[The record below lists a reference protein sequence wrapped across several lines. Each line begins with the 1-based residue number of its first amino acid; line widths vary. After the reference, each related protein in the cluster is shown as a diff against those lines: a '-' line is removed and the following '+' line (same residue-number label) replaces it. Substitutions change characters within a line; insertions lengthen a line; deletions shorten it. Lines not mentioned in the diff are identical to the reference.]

1 MILWGPAMTA
11 TSLFCI
17 IGFGFLAEMP
27 IFVSRMEAY
36 CGRTEAGSSRVSRT
50 KTKKDME
57 VKEQIE
63 RLRSELDRHNYNY
76 YVLNAPEISD
86 QEFDRMMRE
95 LQDLE
100 TAHPEFDD
108 PDSPT
113 KRVGSDLNQEFVQV
127 PHRYPMLSLSNTYNK
142 QEVADF
148 YERVRTGLEGEPFE
162 ICCEMKYDG
171 LSISLTYENGRLV
184 RAVTRGDGVQGDDVT
199 ENVKTIRCIPLRLR
213 GEGYPQNFEIRG
225 EILMPWTSFEAL
237 NREREEREEPLFANP
252 RNAASG
258 TLKSKHSSVVANRK
272 LDAYLYY
279 LLGDEIPF
287 DGHYENLQA
296 ARAWGFKISEGMKKV
311 GTLQEIYDFIDY
323 WDAERKNLP
332 VATDG
337 IVLKVN
343 SQRQQRALGYTA
355 KSPRWAIAYKFQA
368 ERARTRL
375 DAVTFQVGRT
385 GAVTPVANMEPV
397 QLAGTVVRRA
407 TLHNADVMAQLDLHI
422 GDMVYVEKGGEIIP
436 KIVGVD
442 KEARGPETGPK
453 AEFITHCPECG
464 AELVRYEG
472 EAAWY
477 CPNDTACPP
486 QIKGRI
492 EHFISRKAMD
502 IDSLGPETVDEYYR
516 RGLIHDVADLYDIR
530 VEQINGADGGREKS
544 AQKIV
549 RSIADSA
556 QVPFERVVF
565 ALGIRFV
572 GEIAA
577 KALARHFK
585 SMDTLAAATLD
596 DLLQINGI
604 GTVIAESV
612 IRYFRNETNRELVR
626 RLREHGVKMELTD
639 EELSAHSDKLAGQS
653 IVVSGVFSRHSRD
666 EYKTMIEQHG
676 GKNASSISS
685 KTAFVLAGAN
695 MGPAKLEKARK
706 LGIPILSEEDF
717 LKKIE

>member
-1 MILWGPAMTA
+1 MTA
-11 TSLFCI
+11 ALFFCI

-258 TLKSKHSSVVANRK
+258 TLKSKNSSVVANRK

-323 WDAERKNLP
+323 WDVERKNLP

-572 GEIAA
+572 GEILVANQRHRDGDCRKRHPLFPQRDQPRVGAPLAGTRSENGAYGRGTERTLRQAGRA
-577 KALARHFK
+577 KHRGERRVLTPFARRIQN
-585 SMDTLAAATLD
+585 D
-596 DLLQINGI
+596 DRTTRRKKRKQHLVENGFRAGRSQH
-604 GTVIAESV
+604 GTGKTGESAQAGNPHT
-612 IRYFRNETNRELVR
+612 FGR
-626 RLREHGVKMELTD
+626 RLPEKDR
-639 EELSAHSDKLAGQS
+639 
-653 IVVSGVFSRHSRD
+653 IV
-666 EYKTMIEQHG
+666 
-676 GKNASSISS
+676 
-685 KTAFVLAGAN
+685 
-695 MGPAKLEKARK
+695 
-706 LGIPILSEEDF
+706 
-717 LKKIE
+717 